1 MKKQNLLNEVI
12 EVAGSRYKVLYDS
25 AFYQIQ
31 YRPKQIAG
39 HLLWYSTKGFC
50 TGIVSTQDDKTVHSV
65 SHSRLK
71 FHELTRYVVLEK
83 TSDYG
88 KGLLFYQ
95 VLVKIHDGSFELFS
109 FQDKEEY
116 EEIIK
121 TYKKDFPDRLV
132 KEIVQKIEI

>member
-12 EVAGSRYKVLYDS
+12 EFAGSRYKVLYDS
-25 AFYQIQ
+25 AFFQMQYTPEQIEE
-31 YRPKQIAG
+31 
-39 HLLWYSTKGFC
+39 HLLEYMRRGFC
-50 TGIVSTQDDKTVHSV
+50 TGIVSIHDERKVHSV
-65 SHSRLK
+65 SYHRWK
-71 FHELTRYVVLEK
+71 FHALTRYVVLEK

-88 KGLLFYQ
+88 KDIVFYQ

-132 KEIVQKIEI
+132 KEIVQKIRI